1 MFVILP
7 FYIPKIQ
14 SFIVSFMLNNI
25 RLMSIL
31 RQFTA
36 LNSREYFSIPLYLAK
51 RKQGPLIYLVFYDI
65 FLSQKYFHWFY
76 NFSSSIFVS
85 KSCTHKIQE
94 SFCLCIIY
102 WSFLMIPL
110 ALEMVY
116 RSGLLVQD
124 GFKCNDQ
131 TFKPHE
137 QKYMEYNLMN
147 NIFK

>member
-51 RKQGPLIYLVFYDI
+51 RKQGPLIYLVFYNV
-65 FLSQKYFHWFY
+65 FLFQKYFHWFY

-94 SFCLCIIY
+94 SFCLCIID
-102 WSFLMIPL
+102 WSALLSFLVP
-110 ALEMVY
+110 
-116 RSGLLVQD
+116 GLYYFSRARNQD
-124 GFKCNDQ
+124 NTKWVFVFVLFSSFWSK
-131 TFKPHE
+131 FIH
-137 QKYMEYNLMN
+137 
-147 NIFK
+147 IFS